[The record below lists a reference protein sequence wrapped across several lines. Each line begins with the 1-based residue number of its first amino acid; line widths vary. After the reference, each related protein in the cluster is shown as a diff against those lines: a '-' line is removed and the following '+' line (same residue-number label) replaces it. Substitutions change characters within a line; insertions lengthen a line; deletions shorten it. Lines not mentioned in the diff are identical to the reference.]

1 MASVT
6 RLGAFSPDHD
16 RLVPGFRLAVANGRS
31 SLSRKAG
38 LAQGGPSHL
47 EATIASLPMGEM
59 RGFRRSLIN
68 APVSARSRRRVI
80 KSSTADSPWSTSSQ
94 RHIRM
99 PRMDAFLG
107 KDLPSFCEMP
117 TKTTVRRVDEPVE
130 VQATREFL
138 LETGPI
144 TSVRV

>member
-1 MASVT
+1 
-6 RLGAFSPDHD
+6 
-16 RLVPGFRLAVANGRS
+16 
-31 SLSRKAG
+31 
-38 LAQGGPSHL
+38 
-47 EATIASLPMGEM
+47 
-59 RGFRRSLIN
+59 
-68 APVSARSRRRVI
+68 
-80 KSSTADSPWSTSSQ
+80 
-94 RHIRM
+94 M